1 MSLPDLCKL
10 RLIRMYGSTHSVLR
24 LLSHNSVP
32 FLFSLVLAVCYQ
44 NPAIEILRSAPSMGR
59 NEEFALLAS
68 EDPSNRSE
76 YTSGLMFLGYFYL
89 AFFFVWTGVVLM
101 FKCMGPERVG
111 FWSGHAMQPI
121 EVQPMSFIRRYKIIL
136 VRSVVGKAALVWIA
150 FAIVFLTVG
159 LNGLNEAKTLFEES
173 FIVSQ
178 PRNAFAIS
186 LLLLTIP
193 Y

>member
-1 MSLPDLCKL
+1 
-10 RLIRMYGSTHSVLR
+10 
-24 LLSHNSVP
+24 
-32 FLFSLVLAVCYQ
+32 
-44 NPAIEILRSAPSMGR
+44 
-59 NEEFALLAS
+59 
-68 EDPSNRSE
+68 
-76 YTSGLMFLGYFYL
+76 
-89 AFFFVWTGVVLM
+89 
-101 FKCMGPERVG
+101 
-111 FWSGHAMQPI
+111 MQPI

-159 LNGLNEAKTLFEES
+159 LNGLNEAKTLFKES

>member
-1 MSLPDLCKL
+1 
-10 RLIRMYGSTHSVLR
+10 
-24 LLSHNSVP
+24 
-32 FLFSLVLAVCYQ
+32 
-44 NPAIEILRSAPSMGR
+44 
-59 NEEFALLAS
+59 
-68 EDPSNRSE
+68 
-76 YTSGLMFLGYFYL
+76 
-89 AFFFVWTGVVLM
+89 
-101 FKCMGPERVG
+101 
-111 FWSGHAMQPI
+111 MQPI
-121 EVQPMSFIRRYKIIL
+121 EVQPKSFIRRYKIIL